1 MTAVISPKRK
11 LPRKFLDKIDCR
23 VFDALIGTFD
33 SSFENAEIEIISICL
48 IADG

>member
-11 LPRKFLDKIDCR
+11 FSQKFPEKISWIG
-23 VFDALIGTFD
+23 FDALIGTFD